1 MRWLRHPLFAPVL
14 VLAVLA
20 WGTLVLVFLLV
31 GPRLG
36 PWATSLLTACFGWN
50 AATRAYR
57 LDMVLLV
64 VLQPPLFVAVVA
76 FFYAEELRAFLARLG
91 GRVAGG
97 AAALGFVTASLLLVL
112 GGEVRGGP
120 PTAAPPVPMREGR
133 LVPRI
138 VLQDHRGRPF
148 DLGEPKGRPVALT
161 FVYGDCHA
169 ACPLLVATLEAARA
183 RVGERAVFA
192 AVTLDPRTDDVAALA
207 AHAARWGLGESWH
220 LLTGEPALID
230 ELRHFWTVRTVRQAD
245 GSIGHD
251 NVLVLIDGRGR
262 AAFTYRGLAVGP
274 DELARVLVGLAAE
287 HA

>member
-1 MRWLRHPLFAPVL
+1 MRWLRHPLFAPML
-14 VLAVLA
+14 VLAVLG
-20 WGTLVLVFLLV
+20 WGTLVLAFLLV

-36 PWATSLLTACFGWN
+36 PWALTLLTACFGWN

-57 LDMVLLV
+57 LDVVLLV

-76 FFYAEELRAFLARLG
+76 FFYAGELRAFLTRLG
-91 GRVAGG
+91 GRVASG
-97 AAALGFVTASLLLVL
+97 AAVLGFVAASLGLVL

-120 PTAAPPVPMREGR
+120 AAAPPVPMREGR
-133 LVPRI
+133 AVPRI

-148 DLGEPKGRPVALT
+148 DLGEPRGRPVALT

-169 ACPLLVATLEAARA
+169 ACPLLIATLEAARA
-183 RVGERAVFA
+183 RVGDRAVFA
-192 AVTLDPRTDDVAALA
+192 AVTLDPERDDVAALA
-207 AHAARWGLGESWH
+207 AHAARWGLGEGWH

-230 ELRHFWTVRTVRQAD
+230 ELRHFWTVRAVRQAD

-274 DELARVLVGLAAE
+274 EELARVLAGLAAE
-287 HA
+287 RA